1 MTAGNNGTNPPEGD
15 DPFGY
20 LYRSEDGASEGQSQ
34 QAGVPRTSYNQVRAV
49 GERRY
54 GQQRPHQDAQ
64 SPSAY
69 YAAPETQSIGPGG
82 AGAPG
87 GPGGGHGAGPGRGGA
102 GRPGD
107 PKRRNGLLI
116 GALAVVAAVVLGV
129 GAAVA
134 FSDDESDDS
143 ANPDPQP
150 SESADSG
157 GDDEDEKPDDE
168 EKPSEEPAK
177 LPSEDASSLRLDDG
191 PQVGEM
197 VEGSRAKDGGY
208 IAGFTKEGATAT
220 WTVNVDKPG
229 PYKLYVGYTV
239 PGKNMS
245 MNVAA
250 NDADPYPTRF
260 DNFANA
266 KKGEWKKGWT
276 HTYAEVTAKEGANT
290 FRISCGDDVKK
301 CEIAVDRVWLS
312 EE

>member
-1 MTAGNNGTNPPEGD
+1 MTAGSNGTNTPEGD

-20 LYRSEDGASEGQSQ
+20 LYRSEDGAPEGQNQ

-54 GQQRPHQDAQ
+54 GQQRPHPDAQ

-69 YAAPETQSIGPGG
+69 YAAPEAQPMGPGNTG
-82 AGAPG
+82 GPG
-87 GPGGGHGAGPGRGGA
+87 GPGGGHGAGRGGS
-102 GRPGD
+102 GGPER

-116 GALAVVAAVVLGV
+116 GALAVVAAVVVGV

-134 FSDDESDDS
+134 FSDDDS
-143 ANPDPQP
+143 EGSNANPQP
-150 SESADSG
+150 SETADPG
-157 GDDEDEKPDDE
+157 EDEDEQPEESEKPE
-168 EKPSEEPAK
+168 EKPAE
-177 LPSEDASSLRLDDG
+177 LPKEDATSLRLDDG
-191 PQVGEM
+191 PQVGDM
-197 VEGSRAKDGGY
+197 VEGSRAKNGGY

-220 WTVNVDKPG
+220 WTVNVEEPG
-229 PYKLYVGYTV
+229 DYRLYIGYTV

-266 KKGEWKKGWT
+266 KEGEWKKGWT
-276 HTYAEVTAKEGANT
+276 HTYAEVTAKEGANS

-301 CEIAVDRVWLS
+301 CEVAVDRVWLS
-312 EE
+312 QE